1 MARKRARDIEKGYST
16 REFVAKLRRFAD
28 ALEAGRPF
36 SIQVA
41 GERLHIP
48 AGALCTIEHE
58 REGMT
63 DEVEF
68 QVRWQR
74 AEK

>member
-1 MARKRARDIEKGYST
+1 MPTKRGRDIEKACST

-28 ALEAGRPF
+28 ALESGRAF
-36 SIQVA
+36 VIHVA
-41 GERLHIP
+41 GERLYVP
-48 AGALCTIEHE
+48 PGAHCSIEHE
-58 REGMT
+58 RAGKT

-74 AEK
+74 E